1 MYEGRSKFDNLVWDK
16 NEDAQEGVYKSY
28 FSFATIHKLE
38 ALATKMLGKKVTY
51 LRPMHKGSFNFLYRM
66 KVEGLDG
73 YVMFRLLWAHSHQ
86 FPDEKTLQ
94 ETATARMV
102 MRETKIAT
110 AEVLCYGLSRNAN
123 MGSLAVPGETKP
135 TEGIQLDPAVP
146 EGRLEGYFHGVAV
159 LMLQLFE
166 PQFPRIG
173 SLDEDEHGSIS
184 VGRRPITMNMN
195 SGARLANIPR
205 AVYPSQDKTYGTAD
219 EWYTELARIHMAQLV
234 FQHND
239 LVLSVDDCRNRY
251 VARQLFHRL
260 AKSGLLSTF
269 GFADDSWSAQSKT
282 RVSACPAPST
292 SGSFRLWCDDWGTSN
307 ILLNDADEV
316 TAIIDWEF
324 AYIAPT
330 QFILDPPLW
339 LLLDDPEMWKGGID
353 AWAQCYDACLPI
365 WLRGRVGRRRFWLDY
380 AARKSWAFD
389 TIYWKEG
396 EVATEDLWKTR
407 VNLLDHDQV
416 AAMEPFVEMKL
427 EEPKERIMVQWTDE
441 QVKERMAKVL
451 F

>member
-1 MYEGRSKFDNLVWDK
+1 MNGTQSL
-16 NEDAQEGVYKSY
+16 
-28 FSFATIHKLE
+28 
-38 ALATKMLGKKVTY
+38 
-51 LRPMHKGSFNFLYRM
+51 
-66 KVEGLDG
+66 
-73 YVMFRLLWAHSHQ
+73 
-86 FPDEKTLQ
+86 
-94 ETATARMV
+94 ARM
-102 MRETKIAT
+102 
-110 AEVLCYGLSRNAN
+110 
-123 MGSLAVPGETKP
+123 
-135 TEGIQLDPAVP
+135 
-146 EGRLEGYFHGVAV
+146 
-159 LMLQLFE
+159 
-166 PQFPRIG
+166 
-173 SLDEDEHGSIS
+173 
-184 VGRRPITMNMN
+184 
-195 SGARLANIPR
+195 
-205 AVYPSQDKTYGTAD
+205 
-219 EWYTELARIHMAQLV
+219 HMAQLV

-239 LVLSVDDCRNRY
+239 LVLSADDCRNRY

-269 GFADDSWSAQSKT
+269 GFAYDCWSAQSKT
-282 RVSACPAPST
+282 RISACLAPSR

-307 ILLNDADEV
+307 ILLNDADKV

-353 AWAQCYDACLPI
+353 AWAQGYDACLPI
-365 WLRGRVGRRRFWLDY
+365 WLRAVERAEKGPVIGGTLLSTYMRESWETGRFWLDY

-389 TIYWKEG
+389 TIYWKFSDERFFG
-396 EVATEDLWKTR
+396 KREREVATEDLWKTR

-427 EEPKERIMVQWTDE
+427 EESKERIMVQWTDE